1 LALEVRGFA
10 EGAILRRSTNPS
22 RRSNPPPR
30 LMLRHSGSPERASLS
45 SGETE
50 GGFLVKTS
58 RELVVPHG
66 TGYFG
71 VRQGPGVPTVS
82 SSSEVETVKV
92 QEGRDREA
100 DPAAPEEHSGEAEK
114 PMRVSARVDSG
125 SYAGTDLR
133 REQSPGAAGY
143 RDLLVLRA
151 RERDVMNSMRAQAP
165 KAYGSAGGKRSGG

>member
-1 LALEVRGFA
+1 MALEVRGFD

-22 RRSNPPPR
+22 RRSNPPTR
-30 LMLRHSGSPERASLS
+30 SMLRPSGSPERASLP
-45 SGETE
+45 SGEAE
-50 GGFLVKTS
+50 GSFLVKTS

-71 VRQGPGVPTVS
+71 VRQGPGVPAAS
-82 SSSEVETVKV
+82 SSSGVEAAKV
-92 QEGRDREA
+92 HEGRDREA

-125 SYAGTDLR
+125 PYAGTDLR
-133 REQSPGAAGY
+133 REQSLGVAGH

-151 RERDVMNSMRAQAP
+151 RERDARNSMRARAP